1 VITVNRRDRV
11 QWRAGMTVEDLLE
24 AMRYTHPQVVVTING
39 DLVAHDAY
47 GEVEVP
53 DGADVRVVHLM
64 AGG

>member
-1 VITVNRRDRV
+1 
-11 QWRAGMTVEDLLE
+11 MTVEDLLE